1 MFMKFVMY
9 TIVDLNKVLSV
20 ICWTGFSRQII
31 FNPSEITTMYVDYKR
46 EEGRREGRSI
56 ETVVVCEVSIVK
68 FRPCVTQRR
77 ERHRPSPMLRDR

>member
-20 ICWTGFSRQII
+20 ICWTRFSRQII

-46 EEGRREGRSI
+46 EEERREGRSI
-56 ETVVVCEVSIVK
+56 ETVVSIVK